1 MFRTESKS
9 INTLIDLVNSS
20 KIELPNFQRDF
31 VWDLEKQ
38 KGLIASVF
46 CGIPA
51 SSFLMYEGSTTYKVR
66 DIGKNTTKYR
76 NSINNSSQLLDG
88 QQRLTTLYTVFNN
101 VFTPTSHPN
110 DYYSKIRFRW
120 FLKIDNNISECE
132 IDSFGLFNFKFDE
145 IKISK
150 ELSID
155 QLKDLLV
162 PIAVDEPS
170 IGSYYTKSN
179 DELITYC
186 ILNKFIP
193 LFFLNN
199 KAESKTNLRKI
210 IDGIAL
216 NHENKIKQE
225 INQKAVS
232 VSCTLTTLQNTH
244 PTINITK
251 VTNKKKLFT
260 VINDI
265 ADDWA
270 TALRD
275 YLYDLLT
282 SYQQSITYIGEINKI
297 VEAFYVINTTG
308 SPLTTFDL
316 LCARINHLEI
326 REIINQK
333 IKDKFEILIGK
344 NKTKV
349 KVCPSTQ
356 FNIVDTK
363 NGEIKKQY
371 FQYFTQVFSLY
382 YFLKLKGTPL
392 EKLTADH
399 IKAEYT
405 LSIDS
410 KHIVEDVIKDCC
422 SILNKVLM
430 YIYTNCATRSL
441 NKITNDLA
449 LIPIFCAVIK
459 NNNILNQQGEL
470 IKKFYF
476 QRLLLGIYNSNQNKN
491 CITDSKLLEA
501 ILLEQNKVKF
511 PTIEKFNTVTRT
523 AILRNDFLN
532 LANLNHWDK
541 NNLANGSG
549 ISNILFAIESFSKIG
564 LLDFNKN
571 SVYIEYNDKI
581 EIHHIIPI
589 GTLNKTYSENYDK
602 KIRNIKHHRINSVL
616 NKTTITKEANAT
628 IGALTVSDYKKIF
641 NNPATFSSHLI
652 NSSFATHLT
661 EIPTEVDNKKQ
672 TTDEVKLKQL
682 YKKRYEEIRDS
693 LILSLTIPTKI
704 SPKQNP

>member
-162 PIAVDEPS
+162 PITVDDPS
-170 IGSYYTKSN
+170 IGSYYTKLN

-199 KAESKTNLRKI
+199 KPESKTNLRKI

-216 NHENKIKQE
+216 NHQNKIKLE

-232 VSCTLTTLQNTH
+232 DSCTLKTIQNTH

-251 VTNKKKLFT
+251 VTNKKKLFE

-308 SPLTTFDL
+308 SKLTTFDL

-344 NKTKV
+344 TKTKV
-349 KVCPSTQ
+349 KVCPSTE
-356 FNIVDTK
+356 FYIVDTK
-363 NGEIKKQY
+363 DGEIKNQY

-410 KHIVEDVIKDCC
+410 KQIVEDVIRDCC

-441 NKITNDLA
+441 NKITNELA

-523 AILRNDFLN
+523 AILQNDFLK
-532 LANLNHWDK
+532 LEKLNHWDK

-571 SVYIEYNDKI
+571 SVYIKYNDKI

-589 GTLNKTYSENYDK
+589 GTLSKTYSENYDK
-602 KIRNIKHHRINSVL
+602 KIRNIKHHRINSIL
-616 NKTTITKEANAT
+616 NKTTITKGANAT

-661 EIPTEVDNKKQ
+661 EIPTEVNKKQ

>member
-1 MFRTESKS
+1 
-9 INTLIDLVNSS
+9 
-20 KIELPNFQRDF
+20 
-31 VWDLEKQ
+31 
-38 KGLIASVF
+38 
-46 CGIPA
+46 
-51 SSFLMYEGSTTYKVR
+51 
-66 DIGKNTTKYR
+66 
-76 NSINNSSQLLDG
+76 
-88 QQRLTTLYTVFNN
+88 
-101 VFTPTSHPN
+101 
-110 DYYSKIRFRW
+110 
-120 FLKIDNNISECE
+120 LKIDNNISECE